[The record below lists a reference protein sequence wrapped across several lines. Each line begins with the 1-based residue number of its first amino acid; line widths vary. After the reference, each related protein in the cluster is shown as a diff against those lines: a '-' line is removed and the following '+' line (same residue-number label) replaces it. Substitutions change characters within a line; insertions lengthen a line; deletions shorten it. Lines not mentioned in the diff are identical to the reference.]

1 MRYNR
6 LLYFNVYV
14 KKDAKRV
21 KRDPKGDPE
30 TKIKSL

>member
-1 MRYNR
+1 MRYDR
-6 LLYFNVYV
+6 LFDFNVSV

-30 TKIKSL
+30 TKSKSL

>member
-6 LLYFNVYV
+6 LSDFNVSV

-30 TKIKSL
+30 IKIKSL

>member
-6 LLYFNVYV
+6 LFDFNVSV

-21 KRDPKGDPE
+21 KRDPE
-30 TKIKSL
+30 IKIKSL